1 MRNIAVIGLGNFGG
15 TVARELTER
24 GAQVL
29 AVDSRTEKVEEIKES
44 VAYAVTLRSTDGEA
58 LKAVAIHEVDI
69 AVVCIGDDIE
79 ANLLTTLLLK
89 KLGVKKIWAR
99 AISPLQ
105 QEILKTMGVDE
116 VMNLEEEMGRTVAR
130 SLASASVTKHIP
142 LSPGH
147 SVAEVQ
153 LPPSYIGK
161 SLRQIDPRGKF
172 RVNVVAVKANV
183 PAVNDLGERIFDVK
197 IDEVPSPDLKLTED
211 HILLVAGSDKNIEKF
226 ARG

>member
-1 MRNIAVIGLGNFGG
+1 MRNIAVIGLGKFGS
-15 TVARELTER
+15 TVARELTVR

-29 AVDSRTEKVEEIKES
+29 AIDSGSERVEEIKDS
-44 VAYAVTLRSTDGEA
+44 VAYAVALNSTDREA
-58 LKAVAIHEVDI
+58 LKSVAIQEVDI
-69 AVVCIGDDIE
+69 AVVCIGEDIE

-116 VMNLEEEMGRTVAR
+116 VMSLEEEMGRTVAR

-172 RVNVVAVKANV
+172 KVNVVAVKTSI
-183 PAVNDLGERIFDVK
+183 PGVNDLGERIFNLK
-197 IDEVPSPDLKLTED
+197 IDEVPFPDLKLTED
-211 HILLVAGSDKNIEKF
+211 DILLVAGSDKNIEKF